1 MGPTID
7 QIVRIAAAGGGMT
20 INAQGKT
27 VDQVVRIAAAAS
39 GKQAQLVIRNVQ
51 GYTVDQMVRIAAA
64 GKGCVL
70 FDEEY

>member
-1 MGPTID
+1 MGLTID

-27 VDQVVRIAAAAS
+27 VEQAVRIAAAAS
-39 GKQAQLVIRNVQ
+39 GKQTQLVIRNVQ

-70 FDEEY
+70 FDAEF